1 MSADRPA
8 RPGWFPDP
16 LHANRLRWFDG
27 TEWSDHTIEAPAPPP
42 TAAPGITNPRKP
54 GDPGGSVPGAGAS
67 GGPGPLPGL
76 SAPSNVGTPTQPSAP
91 DIPRGNDSAP
101 AAKQPTFLIAAVAAI
116 GVLVVALIG
125 LAVWL
130 ESDSTGESE
139 PGAGPPF
146 GTSVQEDLA
155 LLASDMGEP
164 IVINGERPRCEILFD
179 ILRVLGPGEGT
190 VEREQAVAT
199 TSPGGALFITISN
212 ATGDSPEAMS
222 AVQACVPYFVGRDF

>member
-42 TAAPGITNPRKP
+42 SAAPGITDSGKA
-54 GDPGGSVPGAGAS
+54 GDSGGSVPSARP
-67 GGPGPLPGL
+67 GPGPGPEPGP
-76 SAPSNVGTPTQPSAP
+76 SAPSAAGAPAQPSGP
-91 DIPRGNDSAP
+91 DTLPSNDSAP
-101 AAKQPTFLIAAVAAI
+101 AAKRPALLIATVAFI

-130 ESDSTGESE
+130 ESDSTAETE

-146 GTSVQEDLA
+146 GTSVQQDLA

-164 IVINGERPRCEILFD
+164 IVINGERPRCEILLD
-179 ILRVLGPGEGT
+179 ILRVIGPGGGT
-190 VEREQAVAT
+190 IEREQAVAT
-199 TSPGGALFITISN
+199 TSPGGGLFITISN

-222 AVQACVPYFVGRDF
+222 AVQACIPYFVGRDF